1 MDPLIVAVIGLV
13 LMSALMLLGMP
24 IAFTMLA
31 AGLLGNAYLLSIP
44 AATHLAATNVWEQF
58 SSYGLSVIP
67 LFVLMGQFA
76 YRAGTTERLY
86 DAAYKWVGRMPGG
99 LGPPPLG
106 ATPRGSAQRGA
117 K

>member
-99 LGPPPLG
+99 LAPPPGG
-106 ATPRGSAQRGA
+106 APPGVGA
-117 K
+117 PGGGK